1 MTNIGVI
8 GGAGYVG
15 LVTGV
20 GLAALGHKVISMDLD
35 QSRIEM
41 LRKGSS
47 AVYEKGLEVILRG
60 LIKKGQISFTENQLQ
75 AVRNSDVLFIAV
87 GTPSLDDGAA
97 DLSAVIAVA
106 EQLREEI
113 DKYTVIVVKS
123 TVPVGTTR
131 IITEILAQKLTES
144 EDFDV
149 VSNPEF
155 LREGEGLI
163 DFFAPSRIVVGS
175 SSTRALEALR
185 TIYEPLL
192 SGNVV
197 VDVPWIDVDREIPYV
212 ETDVISA
219 QLIKYASNAFL
230 AARISF
236 INEIAGISEKVGGTI
251 TDIVFGLG
259 LDPRIGS
266 GYLKPGI
273 GFGGPCLDKDLRA
286 LIRIAD
292 ENSYDSVMLA
302 GVLKR
307 NDLQLREVMN
317 KITGT
322 LGPNLYKKRIT
333 LLGIAFKE
341 GTNDVRQSLSLRLYR
356 LLRDQG
362 ALVVGH
368 DLLAASETA
377 EIEPNLVVTSDMNV
391 ALDGANAVVVLNAES
406 AYSSFD
412 WSSLISSEVLP
423 YVIDTRG
430 VVDVTMLSNCGI
442 TFDVLGS
449 AE

>member
-20 GLAALGHKVISMDLD
+20 GLAAIGHKVTSMDLD
-35 QSRIEM
+35 QSRIKM

-47 AVYEKGLEVILRG
+47 AVYEEGLEVILRD
-60 LIKKGQISFTENQLQ
+60 LIEKDQISFTENQLHV
-75 AVRNSDVLFIAV
+75 VRNSDALFIAV

-123 TVPVGTTR
+123 TVPVGTTS
-131 IITEILAQKLTES
+131 IITEILSQKLTES

-155 LREGEGLI
+155 LREGSGLI

-175 SSTRALEALR
+175 SSPRALEVLR

-192 SGNVV
+192 TGNVV
-197 VDVPWIDVDREIPYV
+197 VDVPWIDADREIPYV

-219 QLIKYASNAFL
+219 QLIKYAANAFL

-236 INEIAGISEKVGGTI
+236 INEIAGLSEKVGGNI
-251 TDIVFGLG
+251 SDIVFGLG

-266 GYLKPGI
+266 SYLKPGI

-317 KITGT
+317 KITGA

-333 LLGIAFKE
+333 LLGLAFKA

-368 DLLAASETA
+368 DLLAASEAA
-377 EIEPNLVVTSDMNV
+377 EIEPNLVVTSDINV
-391 ALDGANAVVVLNAES
+391 ALDGANVVVVLNAES

-412 WSSLISSEVLP
+412 WSSVISSEVLP

-442 TFDVLGS
+442 AFDVLGS
-449 AE
+449 AV

>member
-20 GLAALGHKVISMDLD
+20 GLAALGHKVTSMDLD

-47 AVYEKGLEVILRG
+47 AVYEEGLEVILRG

-75 AVRNSDVLFIAV
+75 AVRTSDVLFIAV

-131 IITEILAQKLTES
+131 VITEILSQKLTES

-155 LREGEGLI
+155 LREGRGLI

-175 SSTRALEALR
+175 SSPRAFEVLR

-197 VDVPWIDVDREIPYV
+197 VDVPWIDVDREIPYL

-266 GYLKPGI
+266 SYLKPGI

-317 KITGT
+317 KITGA

-341 GTNDVRQSLSLRLYR
+341 GTNDVRQSLSIRLYR

-377 EIEPNLVVTSDMNV
+377 EIEPNLVVTSDINV
-391 ALDGANAVVVLNAES
+391 ALDRANAVVVLNAES
-406 AYSSFD
+406 AYSTFD
-412 WSSLISSEVLP
+412 WSSVISSEILP

-449 AE
+449 AV

>member
-20 GLAALGHKVISMDLD
+20 GLAAIGHKVTSMDLD

-41 LRKGSS
+41 LRKGTS
-47 AVYEKGLEVILRG
+47 AVYEEGLEVILRD
-60 LIKKGQISFTENQLQ
+60 LIEKGQISFTENQLH
-75 AVRNSDVLFIAV
+75 AVRNSDALFIAV

-123 TVPVGTTR
+123 TVPVGTTSV
-131 IITEILAQKLTES
+131 ITEILSQKLTES

-155 LREGEGLI
+155 LREGRGLI
-163 DFFAPSRIVVGS
+163 DFFAPSRVVVGS
-175 SSTRALEALR
+175 SSPRALEVLR

-197 VDVPWIDVDREIPYV
+197 VDVPWIDADREIPYL

-236 INEIAGISEKVGGTI
+236 INEIAGVSEKVGGNI

-266 GYLKPGI
+266 SYLKPGI

-317 KITGT
+317 KITGA

-333 LLGIAFKE
+333 LLGLAFKA

-368 DLLAASETA
+368 DLLAASEAA
-377 EIEPNLVVTSDMNV
+377 EIEPNLVVTSDINV
-391 ALDGANAVVVLNAES
+391 ALDGANVVVVLNAES

-412 WSSLISSEVLP
+412 WSSVISSEVLP

-442 TFDVLGS
+442 AFDVLGS
-449 AE
+449 AV

>member
-20 GLAALGHKVISMDLD
+20 GLAALGHKVTSMDLD

-47 AVYEKGLEVILRG
+47 AVYEEGLEVILRG

-75 AVRNSDVLFIAV
+75 AVRTSDVLFIAV

-131 IITEILAQKLTES
+131 VITEILSQKLTES

-155 LREGEGLI
+155 LREGRGLI

-175 SSTRALEALR
+175 SSPRAFEVLR

-266 GYLKPGI
+266 SYLKPGI

-317 KITGT
+317 KITGA

-341 GTNDVRQSLSLRLYR
+341 GTNDVRQSLSIRLYR

-377 EIEPNLVVTSDMNV
+377 EIEPNLVVTSDINV
-391 ALDGANAVVVLNAES
+391 ALDRANAVVVLNAES
-406 AYSSFD
+406 AYSTFD
-412 WSSLISSEVLP
+412 WSSVISSEILP

-449 AE
+449 AV

>member
-1 MTNIGVI
+1 LTNIGVI

-20 GLAALGHKVISMDLD
+20 GLAALGHKVTSMDLD
-35 QSRIEM
+35 QSRIQM
-41 LRKGSS
+41 LREGSS

-131 IITEILAQKLTES
+131 VITEILAQKLTES

-155 LREGEGLI
+155 LREGEGLM

-175 SSTRALEALR
+175 SSPRALEALR

-266 GYLKPGI
+266 SYLKPGI

-317 KITGT
+317 KITGA

-377 EIEPNLVVTSDMNV
+377 EVEPNLVVTSDMNV
-391 ALDGANAVVVLNAES
+391 ALHGANAVVVLNAES
-406 AYSSFD
+406 SYSSFD

-449 AE
+449 AV

>member
-1 MTNIGVI
+1 MTNIAVI

-20 GLAALGHKVISMDLD
+20 GLAALGHKVTSMDLD

-47 AVYEKGLEVILRG
+47 AVYEEGLEVILRG
-60 LIKKGQISFTENQLQ
+60 LIKKDQISFTGNQLQ

-97 DLSAVIAVA
+97 DLSAVIEVA

-131 IITEILAQKLTES
+131 VITEILSQKLTES

-155 LREGEGLI
+155 LREGRGLI

-175 SSTRALEALR
+175 SSPRALEVLR

-197 VDVPWIDVDREIPYV
+197 VDVPWIDADREIPYV

-266 GYLKPGI
+266 SYLKPGI

-286 LIRIAD
+286 LVRIAD

-317 KITGT
+317 KITGA

-391 ALDGANAVVVLNAES
+391 ALHGANAVVVLNAES

-412 WSSLISSEVLP
+412 WSSVISSEVLP

-449 AE
+449 AV

>member
-1 MTNIGVI
+1 LTNIAVI

-20 GLAALGHKVISMDLD
+20 GLAALGHKVTSMDLD

-47 AVYEKGLEVILRG
+47 AVYEEGLEVILRG
-60 LIKKGQISFTENQLQ
+60 LIKKDQISFTGNQLQ

-97 DLSAVIAVA
+97 DLSAVIEVA

-131 IITEILAQKLTES
+131 VITEILSQKLTES

-155 LREGEGLI
+155 LREGRGLI

-175 SSTRALEALR
+175 SSPRALEVLR

-197 VDVPWIDVDREIPYV
+197 VDVPWIDADREIPYV

-266 GYLKPGI
+266 SYLKPGI

-286 LIRIAD
+286 LVRIAD

-317 KITGT
+317 KITGA

-391 ALDGANAVVVLNAES
+391 ALHGANAVVVLNAES

-412 WSSLISSEVLP
+412 WSSVISSEVLP

-449 AE
+449 AV

>member
-1 MTNIGVI
+1 LTNIGVI

-20 GLAALGHKVISMDLD
+20 GLAALGHKVTSMDLD
-35 QSRIEM
+35 HSRIEM

-47 AVYEKGLEVILRG
+47 AVYEEGLEAILHD
-60 LIKKGQISFTENQLQ
+60 LIEKRQISFTENQLNT
-75 AVRNSDVLFIAV
+75 VRNSDALFIAV
-87 GTPSLDDGAA
+87 GTPSLEDGAA

-106 EQLREEI
+106 EQLREVI

-123 TVPVGTTR
+123 TVPVGTTS
-131 IITEILAQKLTES
+131 IITEILSQKLTES

-155 LREGEGLI
+155 LREGRGLI

-175 SSTRALEALR
+175 SSPKALEVLR

-197 VDVPWIDVDREIPYV
+197 VDVPWIDAARQIPYV

-219 QLIKYASNAFL
+219 QLIKYAANAFL

-236 INEIAGISEKVGGTI
+236 INEIAGISEKVGGNI

-266 GYLKPGI
+266 SYLKPGI

-286 LIRIAD
+286 LIRIAG
-292 ENSYDSVMLA
+292 ENSYDSVMLE
-302 GVLKR
+302 GVLQR

-317 KITGT
+317 KITRA
-322 LGPNLYKKRIT
+322 LGSNLYRKRIT
-333 LLGIAFKE
+333 LLGLAFKE

-362 ALVVGH
+362 ASVVGH
-368 DLLAASETA
+368 DLLASSETA
-377 EIEPNLVVTSDMNV
+377 EIEPNLAVTSDINV
-391 ALDGANAVVVLNAES
+391 ALDGANAVVVLNAEP
-406 AYSSFD
+406 AYSTLD
-412 WSSLISSEVLP
+412 WSSVISSEDLP

-430 VVDVTMLSNCGI
+430 VVDVTTLSDCGI

-449 AE
+449 AV